1 MYFLLSAVVIVA
13 VGAISA
19 AGVSAAGREGVRVWV
34 RRSGFQVLVLLAW
47 AAFVLAALGAVLF
60 VVGTLLHFMEG
71 GWFVDPIDH

>member
-1 MYFLLSAVVIVA
+1 M
-13 VGAISA
+13 
-19 AGVSAAGREGVRVWV
+19 WV